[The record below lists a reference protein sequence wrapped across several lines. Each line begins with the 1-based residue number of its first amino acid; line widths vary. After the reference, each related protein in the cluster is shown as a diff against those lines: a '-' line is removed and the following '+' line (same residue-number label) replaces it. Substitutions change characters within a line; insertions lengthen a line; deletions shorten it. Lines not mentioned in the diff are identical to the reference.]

1 MKRFPIVLV
10 ALVMSIAGL
19 AGAGC
24 SLLLD
29 FEECAA
35 DGDCATRAP
44 GLVCSQEG
52 YCVAGAPEC
61 SVDDDCA
68 GKGARTSCVAGT
80 CTAAANNGGDAGD
93 TGDTTDV
100 PLTCTVADCIENN
113 GDNYVCGVGG
123 RCVNLLTPQCTRIA
137 GPVNRGNTVIIG
149 SILPTVE
156 FGDLGIPIE
165 NAVVLAV
172 EEINDRGGLPGGRN
186 LALIG
191 CDSSGDAD
199 LGEAAAK
206 HLVEEVGV
214 PAIVGPAFSGVFIGN
229 INLITGAGT
238 LMISPSATS
247 PDITDQQDNG
257 LAWRTVASD
266 VFQGVASSDL
276 IRDRGYSSVA
286 AIGKGDAYG
295 EGLLNKL
302 SEEVGTELGI
312 DNYVPR
318 TYDEGAPDFGAIV
331 TQVLDELPDVEVI
344 VLFGTSEVVD
354 LLGLFETEI
363 NNRGLLITP
372 DYLLADGGKSEL
384 IFATIQN
391 AAPLDDELRARIS
404 GTEPDHQNGA
414 VFQAYQLR
422 YQGAFPRSNAGI
434 FTPNSYDATYLLAY
448 AMMTIDPNVEI
459 TGAGIAAGMSR
470 LVSGPMTAVGP
481 SDINQARNALTVGNS
496 IDFVGASGPLDFN
509 LETGEAPANVAL
521 WAVEEREN
529 GDLRFTTAM
538 CYLIGEDGTGDWAA
552 CPQQ

>member
-1 MKRFPIVLV
+1 MKSFPIAIALLAVVLG
-10 ALVMSIAGL
+10 ALTA
-19 AGAGC
+19 AGC

-29 FEECAA
+29 FEECASN
-35 DGDCATRAP
+35 GDCSTRAP
-44 GLVCSQEG
+44 GLVCSTEG

-61 SVDDDCA
+61 SEDADCSD
-68 GKGARTSCVAGT
+68 KGARSSCSGGVCTEPAG
-80 CTAAANNGGDAGD
+80 
-93 TGDTTDV
+93 
-100 PLTCTVADCIENN
+100 NN
-113 GDNYVCGVGG
+113 GDVGDVGDVPDMGGDCTLAECIAERGDNHICGVNGS
-123 RCVNLLTPQCTRIA
+123 CVNLLTPQCTRIA
-137 GPVNRGNTVIIG
+137 GPVDRDDTVIIG

-172 EEINDRGGLPGGRN
+172 EEINDRGGLPGGRS
-186 LALIG
+186 LGLVG
-191 CDSSGDAD
+191 CDSSGDAE

-206 HLVEEVGV
+206 HLVEVVGV
-214 PAIVGPAFSGVFIGN
+214 PAMVGPAFSGVFIGN
-229 INLITGAGT
+229 ISLITEAGT
-238 LMISPSATS
+238 LMMSPSATS
-247 PDITDQQDNG
+247 PNITDQQDNG

-276 IRDRGYSSVA
+276 IRDRGYLKVA

-318 TYDEGAPDFGAIV
+318 TYDESAPDFGAIV
-331 TQVLDELPDVEVI
+331 TDVLDELPDVEVI
-344 VLFGTSEVVD
+344 VLFGTSEVVE
-354 LLGLFETEI
+354 LLALFETEI
-363 NNRGLLITP
+363 NNRGLLIMP

-384 IFATIQN
+384 LFATIQN

-422 YQGAFPRSNAGI
+422 YQAAFPRSNAGI

-448 AMMTIDPNVEI
+448 AMMTIDPDDEI
-459 TGAGIAAGMSR
+459 TGAAIAAGMSN
-470 LVSGPMTAVGP
+470 LVSGPLTDVGP
-481 SDINQARNALTVGNS
+481 SAINQARNALTVGNS

-509 LETGEAPANVAL
+509 LDTGEAPANVAL
-521 WAVEEREN
+521 WAVEERQN

-538 CYLIGEDGTGDWAA
+538 CYLVGDDGTGDWAA
-552 CPQQ
+552 CPE